1 MHLLVSK
8 SSILRLSKDVFT
20 VLLFLAAI
28 PLFAADAPR
37 ARIVVQHAPLAGFV
51 YYDGK
56 EVWEKMKTGDRLTL
70 VREPANPHDAN
81 AIRLEWQGHML
92 GYVPR
97 KENVDLARQ
106 MDLGASAEARVTA
119 LSKAANGR
127 NRISYEIY
135 VPLKP

>member
-1 MHLLVSK
+1 MKLTIAILWLLSAV
-8 SSILRLSKDVFT
+8 
-20 VLLFLAAI
+20 AA
-28 PLFAADAPR
+28 FAADTPS

-56 EVWEKMKTGDRLTL
+56 AVWDQMKKGDRLAL
-70 VREPANPHDAN
+70 VREPANPHDTN

-97 KENVDLARQ
+97 RDNVDLARQ
-106 MDLGASAEARVTA
+106 IDLGARPEARITA
-119 LSKAANGR
+119 LDKASNGR
-127 NRISYEIY
+127 HRISYEIY